1 MGKLFFS
8 FMPPPPLYFTAS
20 TTTTENTIISTFP
33 RDRDFFLHKLMF
45 LSGSGQVGRE
55 REGER
60 ESLFDAWAGC
70 MCGSACFERGE
81 NIKIWR
87 IPFFSE
93 LVHVA

>member
-1 MGKLFFS
+1 
-8 FMPPPPLYFTAS
+8 
-20 TTTTENTIISTFP
+20 
-33 RDRDFFLHKLMF
+33 MF

-55 REGER
+55 RKRDRER
-60 ESLFDAWAGC
+60 VCLMIGLA
-70 MCGSACFERGE
+70 ACVVALVLKGGE

>member
-1 MGKLFFS
+1 MSRFRRCWSRLCRIDFRRVLREWLRMGKLFFS

-55 REGER
+55 REGRR
-60 ESLFDAWAGC
+60 EF
-70 MCGSACFERGE
+70 
-81 NIKIWR
+81 
-87 IPFFSE
+87 
-93 LVHVA
+93 V

>member
-55 REGER
+55 RKRDRER
-60 ESLFDAWAGC
+60 VCLMIGLA
-70 MCGSACFERGE
+70 ACVVALVLKGGKTSRYGAY
-81 NIKIWR
+81 
-87 IPFFSE
+87 PFF
-93 LVHVA
+93 LNWFM